1 MKNPAGTNRP
11 EISFAKRYNLFF
23 WFRHAVLLGWTSIV
37 LFPIFWMISTSFKD
51 SGDWV
56 AWPPN
61 WLPAFLGGGYDPTLL
76 NYRQIFTL
84 TSMGEQLSRE
94 ATDQAYT
101 IWGAVGDS
109 MFIASLSSLA
119 ALLLGTFLAYS
130 ISRFNVGGKYFR
142 YMILTI
148 RMVPPIVIAIP
159 IVMYYAIL
167 IPFATQTV
175 FGFRFTLFDTY
186 TGLGLLYTATTLP
199 FVIWMMLSFID
210 EVPYTLE
217 HAARIMGAGRL
228 YTLRRVVIPLVAP
241 GMVVTFLFIFI
252 LNWSE
257 FLLALTLTQ
266 PKVSTLPVLLN
277 KFQSAVEGRLYG
289 PQAAIGTVIT
299 IPVIILGILIQKHLI
314 TGFSFGT
321 IRK

>member
-1 MKNPAGTNRP
+1 MSANPGSRRGGA
-11 EISFAKRYNLFF
+11 SFAKRHNLFF
-23 WFRHAVLLGWTSIV
+23 YFRHVVLLGWSSIV

-56 AWPPN
+56 AWPPS
-61 WLPAFLGGGYDPTLL
+61 WLPSFLGGGYDPTLL
-76 NYRQIFTL
+76 NYRQIFTFSAL
-84 TSMGEQLSRE
+84 GEQLSRE
-94 ATDQAYT
+94 ATDQAYS
-101 IWGAVGDS
+101 IWGAIGDS
-109 MFIASLSSLA
+109 MLIASASSLV
-119 ALLLGTFLAYS
+119 ALMLGTFLAYS
-130 ISRFNVGGKYFR
+130 ISRFGVGGKNFR

-159 IVMYYAIL
+159 IIMYYAIL
-167 IPFATQTV
+167 IPFATETV
-175 FGFRFTLFDTY
+175 LGFRISMYDTY

-217 HAARIMGAGRL
+217 HAARVMGASRI
-228 YTLRRVVIPLVAP
+228 YTLRRIVMPLVAP

-299 IPVIILGILIQKHLI
+299 IPIVILGVLIQKHLI

>member
-1 MKNPAGTNRP
+1 MVNNARSGR
-11 EISFAKRYNLFF
+11 SSLSLAKRYNFF
-23 WFRHAVLLGWTSIV
+23 FYFRHVVLLVWSTIV

-61 WLPAFLGGGYDPTLL
+61 WMPSFLGGGYEPTLH
-76 NYRQIFTL
+76 NYRQIFTFTAL
-84 TSMGEQLSRE
+84 GEELSRE
-94 ATDQAYT
+94 ATEQAYS
-101 IWGAVGDS
+101 IWGALGDS
-109 MFIASLSSLA
+109 ASIASISSLV

-130 ISRFNVGGKYFR
+130 ISRFNVGGKNFR
-142 YMILTI
+142 YIILTI

-159 IVMYYAIL
+159 IVMYYAVL
-167 IPFATQTV
+167 IPHATETLFQ
-175 FGFRFTLFDTY
+175 FRFSLYDSY
-186 TGLGLLYTATTLP
+186 VGLGLLYTATTLP

-217 HAARIMGAGRL
+217 HAARIMGSSRI

-266 PKVSTLPVLLN
+266 PKVSTMPVLLN

-299 IPVIILGILIQKHLI
+299 IPVVILGVLIQKHLI